1 MKTEKKFSPMKLK
14 LLTEENFEESTLYK
28 FIYLEKPYGFS
39 WKDECEINWID
50 AETVRKNSIFYLMM
64 EVFEEF
70 DKIIYDNFK
79 FFDKYGISDFVGD
92 DARRLAEVFMAKSR
106 RYWAIVKK
114 SLECDLKIC
123 LN

>member
-1 MKTEKKFSPMKLK
+1 
-14 LLTEENFEESTLYK
+14 
-28 FIYLEKPYGFS
+28 
-39 WKDECEINWID
+39 
-50 AETVRKNSIFYLMM
+50 MM